1 MPNASSLTDLPIAE
15 TRLLL
20 VGTNSM
26 QWSELRSVLLAQE
39 NVTIVGDVRSE
50 KAAIVAACSVPD
62 AILLDVDAS
71 REPVRLAAELRSASE
86 DSRLV
91 FVGKPLDHS
100 SLVALGRL
108 GVEGFC
114 TWEDLA
120 GASVQH
126 VLGAAQHGLRVASLE
141 VVEKLLAV
149 PEGRSWPRVAKR
161 DLNDD
166 EIAVLGALFM
176 DARVKDV
183 PGLAAMSPAT
193 VGRVIARLKGE
204 LHVTTEFML
213 GVRAAQMGFAEPMD
227 EFQAHV

>member
-1 MPNASSLTDLPIAE
+1 MPTTSRPTDLPVAE
-15 TRLLL
+15 MRLLL
-20 VGTNSM
+20 VGTSSM
-26 QWSELRSVLLAQE
+26 QWNGLRSVLRAQE
-39 NVTIVGDVRSE
+39 NVRIVDDVRSE
-50 KAAIVAACSVPD
+50 KAAIAADCRRPD
-62 AILLDVDAS
+62 AILLDINAS

-86 DSRLV
+86 DSRIV

-114 TWEDLA
+114 TWEDLV

-126 VLGAAQHGLRVASLE
+126 VLGAVQQGLRVASLE
-141 VVEKLLAV
+141 VVEELLAV
-149 PEGRSWPRVAKR
+149 PEGRSWPRIAKR

-176 DARVKDV
+176 DAKVKDV
-183 PGLAAMSPAT
+183 PGLTAMSPAT

-213 GVRAAQMGFAEPMD
+213 GVRAAQMGFAEPVD
-227 EFQAHV
+227 EFQSHG

>member
-1 MPNASSLTDLPIAE
+1 MPTASRPTDLPVAE
-15 TRLLL
+15 MRLLL

-26 QWSELRSVLLAQE
+26 QWSGLRSVLRAEE
-39 NVTIVGDVRSE
+39 NLTIAGDVRSE
-50 KAAIVAACSVPD
+50 KAAIVAACSGPD

-71 REPVRLAAELRSASE
+71 REPVRLAAELRSASQG
-86 DSRLV
+86 SRLV

-114 TWEDLA
+114 TWEDLV
-120 GASVQH
+120 GSSVQH
-126 VLGAAQHGLRVASLE
+126 VLSATQLGLRVASSE
-141 VVEKLLAV
+141 VVDELLAV
-149 PEGRSWPRVAKR
+149 SEGRSWPRIAKR

-166 EIAVLGALFM
+166 EIAVLSALFM
-176 DARVKDV
+176 DAKVKDV
-183 PGLAAMSPAT
+183 PELAAMSPAT

-204 LHVTTEFML
+204 LHVSTEFML

-227 EFQAHV
+227 GFQSHT